1 MEVYDDYQ
9 KKIEQL
15 TVGQWILTLFLL
27 SIPLVNIIMLF
38 VWAFGGHKDQRE
50 NFAKASLIWILIGL
64 IFVFLIIGCVGFAGM
79 AALMGGC

>member
-9 KKIEQL
+9 KKPEL
-15 TVGQWILTLFLL
+15 LSVGQWILTLFLL
-27 SIPLVNIIMLF
+27 SLPIINIVMLF

-50 NFAKASLIWILIGL
+50 NFAKAGLIWMLIGF

-79 AALMGGC
+79 AALMGN